1 MFVILLILNFSFIFF
16 FNKLS
21 KLINIFDIPSDR
33 RKIHKKPIASIGGI
47 LIFLN
52 IFIYFTFIEY
62 KYFYLNI
69 PLTYFNN
76 YDFLI
81 FFIFSTLFFLIGF
94 YDDKFN
100 LSANFKLIL
109 FSLII
114 MLFLFLSENLLLTH
128 LKFSFLANPISISFI
143 AFPFLILCFL
153 LYLNA
158 FNMFDG
164 INLQSSLYSKS
175 IFLIFILKG
184 IFIDISL
191 IMILSLIFF
200 SYLNFKNKCFLGNNG
215 ALLIAFIIAFLFIK
229 SQNTLYPIL
238 ADEIFLA
245 MAVPGFDLLRL
256 AIQRF
261 CNKKHPFHP
270 DRNHLHHLLLKRIG
284 YKKTL
289 LLVLSIIIIPNYLSI
304 LYGNTEYFIILT
316 LLIYSYIIFKFN
328 KSYK

>member
-1 MFVILLILNFSFIFF
+1 MFIILFISNLSFLIF

-21 KLINIFDIPSDR
+21 KLINLFDIPNDN
-33 RKIHKKPIASIGGI
+33 RKLHKKPIAAIGGF

-52 IFIYFTFIEY
+52 LFIYFTFTEY

-69 PLTYFNN
+69 PITHFNN
-76 YDFLI
+76 YDFAI
-81 FFIFSTLFFLIGF
+81 FFIFSTLFFLIGL

-100 LSANFKLIL
+100 LNSNFKLIL

-114 MLFLFLSENLLLTH
+114 IILLFLSNNLLLTY
-128 LKFSFLANPISISFI
+128 LKFSFLPNPIDISYI

-164 INLQSSLYSKS
+164 INLQSSLYTQS

-200 SYLNFKNKCFLGNNG
+200 SYLNFKNKCFLGNSG
-215 ALLIAFIIAFLFIK
+215 ALLIAFIVAFLFIK
-229 SQNTLYPIL
+229 SQNTLHPFL

-256 AIQRF
+256 AIQRI
-261 CNKKHPFHP
+261 CRKKNPFNP
-270 DRNHLHHLLLKRIG
+270 DRKHIHHLLLKRIG
-284 YKKTL
+284 YNKTL
-289 LLVLSIIIIPNYLSI
+289 LLVISMIIIPNYLSI
-304 LYGNTEYFIILT
+304 LYGYTGYFIILT
-316 LLIYSYIIFKFN
+316 LLIYSYIILKFN
-328 KSYK
+328 K